1 MQVRLLWEFRG
12 PDAEQT
18 AIHFE
23 QHLREFF
30 RKNHVDMP
38 SGVARADGSLWT
50 AFCDPPDLPR
60 ALVSSEDEP
69 GRLEGADAPALES
82 IADRVGRALRPNRVE
97 IS

>member
-18 AIHFE
+18 AQHFE

-30 RKNHVDMP
+30 RRHELQMP
-38 SGVARADGSLWT
+38 SGVTRAEGLTWV
-50 AFCDPPDLPR
+50 AFCDPPDLPQ
-60 ALVSSEDEP
+60 ALVQSES
-69 GRLEGADAPALES
+69 GRTPDQEA
-82 IADRVGRALRPNRVE
+82 IADQVGRALRPTRVE